1 METKTLDFSET
12 LRDSL
17 CIGIK
22 NAPSIIAAVVLYL
35 VTIWIPYINIGTTI
49 AITLLPTQLAK
60 GEVINPASIFDSKY
74 RRYMGEY
81 LITTGLMILPILIA
95 FAFLYIP
102 GIVLSLAWSLS
113 YYFLIEKG
121 KNPMEAIKASNDAT
135 YGSKWTMFFVML
147 VFCIVFGVTF
157 GILGAVCSL
166 IDVGFITFLVMFALV
181 VLAIV
186 FGTAITATLIYA
198 FFYVMF
204 LFYMAVSTH
213 GKETAI
219 PFADIAVCVVA
230 GFLFPAMYSCI
241 GLLRNVSPAFVLM
254 PFVIAFIGDSFSMLG
269 GMAFGHK
276 KFAPHVSPNKT
287 WAGFLAGP
295 VGSALGMVLLGLV
308 SKWLWQMELPLW
320 YLAVIGI
327 AANLFG
333 QLGDLSMSLIKRE
346 AGIKDYSHIFL
357 THGGVLDRFDST
369 LFLVPVVYA
378 MLFLLEKLV

>member
-1 METKTLDFSET
+1 MKQRWLVVAIGLPLLLLVLLACPAWATMLLVCAIAGIAAYELLHTAGKNVPTSIYLLTVAAAAAYEVLLYYSEWTFFGTIQTVTVLRWAFLMLLFFTAVHRFGGEKPFAFSTL
-12 LRDSL
+12 
-17 CIGIK
+17 C
-22 NAPSIIAAVVLYL
+22 AAVV
-35 VTIWIPYINIGTTI
+35 G
-49 AITLLPTQLAK
+49 
-60 GEVINPASIFDSKY
+60 
-74 RRYMGEY
+74 
-81 LITTGLMILPILIA
+81 
-95 FAFLYIP
+95 
-102 GIVLSLAWSLS
+102 GIV
-113 YYFLIEKG
+113 
-121 KNPMEAIKASNDAT
+121 
-135 YGSKWTMFFVML
+135 
-147 VFCIVFGVTF
+147 
-157 GILGAVCSL
+157 
-166 IDVGFITFLVMFALV
+166 
-181 VLAIV
+181 
-186 FGTAITATLIYA
+186 
-198 FFYVMF
+198 
-204 LFYMAVSTH
+204 
-213 GKETAI
+213 
-219 PFADIAVCVVA
+219 
-230 GFLFPAMYSCI
+230 FPAMYSCI

-308 SKWLWQMELPLW
+308 AKLVWQMELPLW

-369 LFLVPVVYA
+369 LFLAPVVYA